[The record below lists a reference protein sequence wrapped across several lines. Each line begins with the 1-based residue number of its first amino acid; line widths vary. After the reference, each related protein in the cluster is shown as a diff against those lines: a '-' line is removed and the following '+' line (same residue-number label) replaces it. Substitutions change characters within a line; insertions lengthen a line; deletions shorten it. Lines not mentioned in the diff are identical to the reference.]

1 MVFFLLLFSCYSL
14 REMLSPKLKMTDEST
29 IYQFIGM
36 KKACEAVESYYL
48 TSPIIAGSL
57 FSKTDP
63 NNVL

>member
-1 MVFFLLLFSCYSL
+1 
-14 REMLSPKLKMTDEST
+14 MLSPKSKMTDEST

-63 NNVL
+63 NKVL